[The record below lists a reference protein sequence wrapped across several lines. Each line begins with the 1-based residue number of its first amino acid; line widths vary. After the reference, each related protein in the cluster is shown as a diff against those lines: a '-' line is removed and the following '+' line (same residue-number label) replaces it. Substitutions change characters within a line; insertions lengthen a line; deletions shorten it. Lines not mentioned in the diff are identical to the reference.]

1 MPWPLIKSSSEGA
14 EAAIGGGVETISLI
28 VRDND
33 PSPAVKQEYP
43 GIYMVMGETAEV
55 VAKRYQI
62 SRQAQ
67 DEYALIS
74 QQRTARAQQE
84 GFFAGEIV
92 PMKATKAVLD
102 KKTGGSSAPKKSVVT
117 TTSAT
122 APTLHWKDC
131 SRSSRTSIP
140 TAVKGR

>member
-1 MPWPLIKSSSEGA
+1 M
-14 EAAIGGGVETISLI
+14 ETISLI

-43 GIYMVMGETAEV
+43 GLYMVMGETAEV

-67 DEYALIS
+67 DEYSLIS

-92 PMKATKAVLD
+92 AH
-102 KKTGGSSAPKKSVVT
+102 KSHQ
-117 TTSAT
+117 SGARQENRRRNR
-122 APTLHWKDC
+122 HR
-131 SRSSRTSIP
+131 RSLL
-140 TAVKGR
+140 

>member
-1 MPWPLIKSSSEGA
+1 MAAHQIVAEGA

-33 PSPAVKQEYP
+33 PSPAVKQKYP

-67 DEYALIS
+67 DEYSLIS

-84 GFFAGEIV
+84 GFFAGEIA
-92 PMKATKAVLD
+92 PMKVTKAVLD
-102 KKTGGSSAPKKSVVT
+102 KKTGRGNRHRSKSAAT
-117 TTSAT
+117 ATSAT
-122 APTLHWKDC
+122 AQTPRSKDC
-131 SRSSRTSIP
+131 SRSSPTSIP
-140 TAVKGR
+140 TAARAR